1 MGLWAQLTG
10 QEDASKANKKAAEE
24 QRALYEKAR
33 KEEYNATLQSSQ
45 LTNALMMS
53 NLSDQMAGK
62 GLTEEITMSYFK
74 RQFEQGGILN
84 EKTKAADFFKNLGDF
99 YNAGGGSTSGRR
111 RRRDAS
117 YAAAATNTA
126 EAQAAS
132 SELDRISGILG
143 TIT

>member
-62 GLTEEITMSYFK
+62 GITDVIRADYEQKIANAENRIFAN
-74 RQFEQGGILN
+74 RQNLSRIQNTLNYYEGGGG
-84 EKTKAADFFKNLGDF
+84 KTKDRGSNLRYYRGLVS
-99 YNAGGGSTSGRR
+99 NI
-111 RRRDAS
+111 
-117 YAAAATNTA
+117 
-126 EAQAAS
+126 S
-132 SELDRISGILG
+132 SDLQSQNQEIDRISGILG